1 MRRLLLNE
9 LSVHVRTLISLV
21 LWVECVKICKLLI
34 YRVCIKL
41 SFVVFNVEEKNI
53 TEKMTCVLGAM
64 SLDKRVQVSEI
75 STTVTNA

>member
-21 LWVECVKICKLLI
+21 LWVECVKIFKLLI

-41 SFVVFNVEEKNI
+41 SFVVFNVEE
-53 TEKMTCVLGAM
+53 
-64 SLDKRVQVSEI
+64 
-75 STTVTNA
+75 